1 VVIVTDEQ
9 AGADPVGISRS
20 IPETVPMYTWNL
32 AGYQAGHAPSGGR
45 NRHTF
50 GGLTDAAFGMV
61 RLLEC
66 GLNAEWPWEQTPAQA
81 R

>member
-1 VVIVTDEQ
+1 
-9 AGADPVGISRS
+9 
-20 IPETVPMYTWNL
+20 MYTWNL